1 MVEIGGLMSLPWDN
15 EEPIGEKIFNQA
27 SRRYNFLRACT
38 IYGGS
43 NEIQKN
49 VLAKMLLGL

>member
-1 MVEIGGLMSLPWDN
+1 MQPVG
-15 EEPIGEKIFNQA
+15 EPAYNTSTI
-27 SRRYNFLRACT
+27 RYNFLRASS

-49 VLAKMLLGL
+49 VIAKLVLGLG